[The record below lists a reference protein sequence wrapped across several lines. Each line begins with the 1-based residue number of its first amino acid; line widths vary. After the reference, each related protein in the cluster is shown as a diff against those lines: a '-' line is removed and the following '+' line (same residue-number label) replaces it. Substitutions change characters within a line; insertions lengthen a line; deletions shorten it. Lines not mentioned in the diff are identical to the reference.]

1 MRAFV
6 VAVAVLMSAAA
17 GAQSAQSQD
26 LKRSPPPGQPT
37 GPITQPAPSTPG
49 YPGPGYDNSPP
60 DSFRREGTLVVV
72 ERERLLE
79 RLAKME
85 ELLDRAMERSDRQ
98 GRRVLTNLGDEL
110 DTMRAAV
117 NNAPDVR
124 RYQPRP
130 QPPPPPPAPA
140 VQPISETQLD
150 ALSRAMNR
158 ESFSDGKLRVLESGA
173 SQQYFLVPQVLKM
186 IQKFTFLQDKLQ
198 VARVLWPRVLDR
210 DNAYQLY
217 SAFQFSSDKEELKR
231 IIEGR

>member
-1 MRAFV
+1 V
-6 VAVAVLMSAAA
+6 VL
-17 GAQSAQSQD
+17 
-26 LKRSPPPGQPT
+26 
-37 GPITQPAPSTPG
+37 
-49 YPGPGYDNSPP
+49 
-60 DSFRREGTLVVV
+60 

-124 RYQPRP
+124 RYQQR
-130 QPPPPPPAPA
+130 PPPPRPPRPPQPA
-140 VQPISETQLD
+140 VQPISEAQLD

-158 ESFSDGKLRVLESGA
+158 ETFSDGKLRVLETGA
-173 SQQYFLVPQVLKM
+173 SQQHFLVPQVLKV
-186 IQKFTFLQDKLQ
+186 IQKFTFLEDKLQ
-198 VARVLWPRVLDR
+198 VARLLWPRVLDR

-217 SAFQFSSDKEELKR
+217 GAFAFSSEKEELKR